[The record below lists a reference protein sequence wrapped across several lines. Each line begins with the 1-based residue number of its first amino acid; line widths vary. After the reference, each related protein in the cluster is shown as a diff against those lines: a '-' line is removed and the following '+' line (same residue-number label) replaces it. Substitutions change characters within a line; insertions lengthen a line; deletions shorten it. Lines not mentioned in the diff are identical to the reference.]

1 MQAPTRKKGGG
12 GVELSARRAW
22 GSRMNSSRVGVHL
35 NSWGDFGLHSLL
47 PVLALLQSESC

>member
-1 MQAPTRKKGGG
+1 MQAPTRKKGG

-47 PVLALLQSESC
+47 PVLALLQSESY